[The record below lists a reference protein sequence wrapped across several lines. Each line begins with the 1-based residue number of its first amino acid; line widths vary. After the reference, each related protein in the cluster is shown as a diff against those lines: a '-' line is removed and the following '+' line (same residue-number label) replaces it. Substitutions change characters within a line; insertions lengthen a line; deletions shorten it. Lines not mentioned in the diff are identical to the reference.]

1 MGKEGTVPVPKV
13 YHLCKDESVIGRQW
27 YLMEYL
33 QGRKFEDVRM
43 PEIETKEE
51 REQLSVFTLSL
62 ALLPFTSHFRILTG
76 IGTM

>member
-1 MGKEGTVPVPKV
+1 
-13 YHLCKDESVIGRQW
+13 
-27 YLMEYL
+27 L

-62 ALLPFTSHFRILTG
+62 ALLPFTSHSRILTG
-76 IGTM
+76 IDTM

>member
-1 MGKEGTVPVPKV
+1 
-13 YHLCKDESVIGRQW
+13 
-27 YLMEYL
+27 MEYL

-62 ALLPFTSHFRILTG
+62 ALLPFTSHFQNPDGNRHNVGGSQSSRL
-76 IGTM
+76 